1 MLWYNL
7 RCLRGRGYLSHRLHM
22 QLYSKSIYI
31 IKKGKRGTQ
40 MIPLSRPDLTESDKQ
55 AVRAVLDSDSL
66 SLGPKLKEFEE
77 KMAAYAGTKYA
88 IACNSGTSGL
98 HMIVAALGI
107 TDGDEVITTPFSFI
121 SSSNCMLFE
130 RAKPVFVDI
139 DEKTY
144 NMDIT
149 QIEAKITERT
159 KAILPVHVFGQPVN
173 MDEIRRIALKH
184 SLFIIEDSCEAIG
197 AEWNGK
203 KAGTMADAGV
213 FAFYPNKQMTTGE
226 GGIVVTNSEDLAKF
240 CYSLRNQGR
249 GVDAQWLNH
258 VRLGYNYRMSDISAA
273 LGTAQLERIDM
284 IIATRQRV
292 ADSYM
297 EKLKDVKG
305 VILPTI
311 DERVKMSWFVFVI
324 RFESWIDR
332 NLVMKTLL
340 DKGIGCRPYFTAIH
354 LQPFYRELFG
364 YKEGDFPVTEHVASG
379 TLAIPFF
386 NNLTEEQIDIV
397 VDEVRKAIP
406 YASIAGLKHD

>member
-1 MLWYNL
+1 
-7 RCLRGRGYLSHRLHM
+7 
-22 QLYSKSIYI
+22 
-31 IKKGKRGTQ
+31 
-40 MIPLSRPDLTESDKQ
+40 MIPLSRPDITEREKQ
-55 AVRAVLDSDSL
+55 AVMEVLDSNHL
-66 SLGPKLKEFEE
+66 ALGPKLKEFEE

-88 IACNSGTSGL
+88 VACNSGTSGL

-107 TDGDEVITTPFSFI
+107 KDGDEVITTPFSFI
-121 SSSNCMLFE
+121 ASANCMLFE

-159 KAILPVHVFGQPVN
+159 KAILPVHIFGQPVN
-173 MDEIRRIALKH
+173 MHEIRRIALKH
-184 SLFIIEDSCEAIG
+184 GLSIIEDSCEAIG
-197 AEWNGK
+197 AEWNGE
-203 KAGTMADAGV
+203 KAGAMSDAAV

-226 GGIVVTNSEDLAKF
+226 GGIVVTNNETLAKL

-249 GVDAQWLNH
+249 GIDTQWLHH

-273 LGTAQLERIDM
+273 LGLAQLERIDE
-284 IIATRQRV
+284 IIDARQRV

-297 EKLKDVKG
+297 KKLKDIEG
-305 VILPTI
+305 IILPTI

-324 RFESWIDR
+324 RFEDWIDR
-332 NLVMKTLL
+332 NLVMETLL
-340 DKGIGCRPYFTAIH
+340 DRGVGCRPYFTAIH
-354 LQPFYRELFG
+354 LQPFYREMFG

-386 NNLTEEQIDIV
+386 NNITEDQIDIV
-397 VDEVRKAIP
+397 VEEVRRAIR
-406 YASIAGLKHD
+406 YAAIADPEARLKKLWEDVG

>member
-1 MLWYNL
+1 M
-7 RCLRGRGYLSHRLHM
+7 
-22 QLYSKSIYI
+22 
-31 IKKGKRGTQ
+31 Q
-40 MIPLSRPDLTESDKQ
+40 MIPLSRPDITEREKQ
-55 AVRAVLDSDSL
+55 AVLAVLDSNFL

-77 KMAAYAGTKYA
+77 KMAIYAGTDYA

-98 HMIVAALGI
+98 HMIVTALGI
-107 TDGDEVITTPFSFI
+107 KDGDEVITTPFSFI

-144 NMDIT
+144 NLDTT

-159 KAILPVHVFGQPVN
+159 KAILPVHIFGQPVN
-173 MDEIRRIALKH
+173 MHDIRRIALKH
-184 SLFIIEDSCEAIG
+184 GLFIIEDSCEAIG

-203 KAGTMADAGV
+203 KVGTMSDAGV

-226 GGIVVTNSEDLAKF
+226 GGIVVTNNETLAKL

-249 GVDAQWLNH
+249 GIDTQWLNH

-273 LGTAQLERIDM
+273 LGVAQLERINE
-284 IIATRQRV
+284 IISARQRV
-292 ADSYM
+292 ANLYM
-297 EKLKDVKG
+297 RKLNDIEG

-324 RFESWIDR
+324 RFEPWINRD
-332 NLVMKTLL
+332 LVMETLL
-340 DKGIGCRPYFTAIH
+340 DRGIGCRPYFTAIH
-354 LQPFYRELFG
+354 LQPLYSKMFG
-364 YKEGDFPVTEHVASG
+364 YQEGDFPVTERVASG

-386 NNLTEEQIDIV
+386 NNITENQVNIV
-397 VDEVRKAIP
+397 VDEIRRAIR
-406 YASIAGLKHD
+406 YASIADHETRLKILWEDVN